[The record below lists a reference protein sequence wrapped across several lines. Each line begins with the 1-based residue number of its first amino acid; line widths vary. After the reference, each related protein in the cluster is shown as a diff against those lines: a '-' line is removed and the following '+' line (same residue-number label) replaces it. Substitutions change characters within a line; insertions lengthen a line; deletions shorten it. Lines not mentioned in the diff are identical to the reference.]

1 MQTPKFSLWICALAL
16 CGGMTLR
23 ADDTPAQAAARAA
36 LLQQLQGN
44 SAPAPQTSVPATTT
58 PSSPATTPAPAMA
71 PFVTPAATAPVD
83 PVTGDTP
90 AQAAA
95 RATLMQ
101 QLNPGGSTPAPAAS
115 TMTKTE
121 VTPAP
126 AMAPATTP
134 AAKVSVVPVAGDT
147 PAQAEARAALAQKMA
162 DLGMPM
168 NQPAAP
174 AVPAPA
180 PAPVAAKP
188 PMSQLAV
195 VAAPAPAKNST
206 TTLQRIPMVAPPLP
220 ISTTKEEKLR
230 ILLAHY
236 EADQITP
243 EQYHEQRA
251 AILAAP

>member
-1 MQTPKFSLWICALAL
+1 
-16 CGGMTLR
+16 
-23 ADDTPAQAAARAA
+23 
-36 LLQQLQGN
+36 
-44 SAPAPQTSVPATTT
+44 
-58 PSSPATTPAPAMA
+58 MA

-101 QLNPGGSTPAPAAS
+101 QLNPGGSPPAPAAS

-126 AMAPATTP
+126 TMAPATTP
-134 AAKVSVVPVAGDT
+134 AATVSVVPLAGDT

-168 NQPAAP
+168 NQTAAP
-174 AVPAPA
+174 AAPAPA

-188 PMSQLAV
+188 PISQPAV
-195 VAAPAPAKNST
+195 VAVPAPAKNST